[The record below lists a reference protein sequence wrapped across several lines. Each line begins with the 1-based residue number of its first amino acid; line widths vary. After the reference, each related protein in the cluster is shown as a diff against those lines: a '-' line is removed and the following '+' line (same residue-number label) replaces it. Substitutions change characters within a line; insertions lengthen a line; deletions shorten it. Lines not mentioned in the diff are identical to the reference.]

1 MSWQEELRR
10 LDEEL
15 ASGRLSADDYRIR
28 RDQVLSSAVG
38 QQDQPA
44 QPQPTGGADS
54 TQVIAPVS
62 PPQGVPA
69 QQPQQPQQPAQPPQQ
84 PQQPQQQPPADPS
97 AERTQAVPGWQMQ
110 QADPQRTEY
119 VQPSQQPPQAQYSP
133 PGGFQQPASPAGGFP
148 QAQQPWNAP
157 EGDQSPPWGGGDLP
171 PLGPSGSDNEWVR
184 QGPEFFSEKPKS
196 GNGKKIGAIVG
207 AVVVLAAIAFGA
219 YWLWGRGT
227 GGDQHEAQQTQQQQA
242 PSSAPKAPDPLA
254 IAQMPGK
261 AEIHDEVTQFSQ
273 VGGLNYLNS
282 DELTAYQSA
291 GANKVKLVV
300 YHLDNGD
307 QITVLMVQA
316 SSATAAQTA
325 AEKLMQIQVTN
336 GAQRDTTAPDGVFVT
351 TIDAKDGQPAQ
362 ARGHYSHGN
371 VIVRIDVAGKTSL
384 PQVKTDFASALN
396 QQLTTLPANA

>member
-44 QPQPTGGADS
+44 APQANAGADS
-54 TQVIAPVS
+54 TQIISPVS

-69 QQPQQPQQPAQPPQQ
+69 QQPEPPSQQAQPPAQSPAQP
-84 PQQPQQQPPADPS
+84 QPPADP
-97 AERTQAVPGWQMQ
+97 ERTQAVQGWQTQ
-110 QADPQRTEY
+110 QAEPARTEY
-119 VQPSQQPPQAQYSP
+119 VQPSQQPPQAHYSP

-157 EGDQSPPWGGGDLP
+157 ESDQSPPWGGGDLP
-171 PLGPSGSDNEWVR
+171 PLGPSGGDNEWVR

-227 GGDQHEAQQTQQQQA
+227 GGGDDQHTAQTNQQQA
-242 PSSAPKAPDPLA
+242 PSSSQKAPDPLA
-254 IAQMPGK
+254 VAQMPGK
-261 AEIHDEVTQFSQ
+261 AEVHDEITQFSQ
-273 VGGLNYLNS
+273 VSGLNYLNS

-291 GANKVKLVV
+291 GASKVKLVV

-307 QITVLMVQA
+307 QITVLMAQA

-336 GAQRDTTAPDGVFVT
+336 GAQRDTTAPDGVYAT

-384 PQVKTDFASALN
+384 SQVKTDFTSALN